1 MRVVFMGTPDIA
13 ATCLKRILDD
23 GSDVVAVYTQ
33 PDRPKGRGMKLA
45 FSPVKEVAL
54 AAGIPVYQ
62 PENFKEEETVQTLR
76 DLKPD
81 VVAVVAYGRILPQS
95 VLDIPKFGCIN
106 IHASL
111 LPKYR
116 GSAPYQWAVLDGL
129 KQTGVTAMYLVREMD
144 AGGGIPP
151 QSVRDVWG
159 VIKAYTTRVGEGPF
173 PTELFDDTG
182 EKLRQVG
189 REFGAT
195 TGRPRRCG
203 WFDAVASRYACMV
216 NGINKLAVTK
226 LDCLD
231 ELDEIAICVAYKV
244 NGVMTTEFPASVAEL
259 EAAEPVYEYM
269 PGWKCSTSEVD
280 SPEKLPVNAKNYL
293 LRMAELV
300 DSEIGIISVG
310 PRRDQTFAV
319 EALS

>member
-33 PDRPKGRGMKLA
+33 PDRPKGRGMKMT

-62 PENFKEEETVQTLR
+62 PENFKEEETVQTLA
-76 DLKPD
+76 DLQPD

-129 KQTGVTAMYLVREMD
+129 KETGVTAMYLVREMD
-144 AGGGIPP
+144 AGDIIDVSKTEIGPDETAGELLDRLAVLGAELLVKTLDKIEKGEATATP
-151 QSVRDVWG
+151 QDPELVSYAPMLDKTMCPIDWTKTAQQVHDHVRGLHPWPVATANLAG
-159 VIKAYTTRVGEGPF
+159 TNFKIHATATVEGSGEPGKILGLTKTGLKVACGEG
-173 PTELFDDTG
+173 
-182 EKLRQVG
+182 
-189 REFGAT
+189 
-195 TGRPRRCG
+195 
-203 WFDAVASRYACMV
+203 
-216 NGINKLAVTK
+216 
-226 LDCLD
+226 
-231 ELDEIAICVAYKV
+231 
-244 NGVMTTEFPASVAEL
+244 
-259 EAAEPVYEYM
+259 
-269 PGWKCSTSEVD
+269 
-280 SPEKLPVNAKNYL
+280 
-293 LRMAELV
+293 
-300 DSEIGIISVG
+300 
-310 PRRDQTFAV
+310 AV
-319 EALS
+319 EVRMLQAEGGKRMSAPDYFRGHPLED

>member
-33 PDRPKGRGMKLA
+33 PDRPKGRGMKMT

-62 PENFKEEETVQTLR
+62 PENFKEEETVQTLA
-76 DLKPD
+76 DLQPD

-129 KQTGVTAMYLVREMD
+129 KETGVTAMYLVREMD
-144 AGGGIPP
+144 AGDIIDVSKTEIGPDETAGELLDRLAVLGAELLVKTLDKIEKGEATATP
-151 QSVRDVWG
+151 QDPELVSYAPMLDKSMCPIDWTKTAQQVHDHVRGLHPWPVATANLAGTNFKIHATAIVDGSGEPGKILGLTKTGLKV
-159 VIKAYTTRVGEGPF
+159 ACGEG
-173 PTELFDDTG
+173 
-182 EKLRQVG
+182 
-189 REFGAT
+189 
-195 TGRPRRCG
+195 
-203 WFDAVASRYACMV
+203 
-216 NGINKLAVTK
+216 
-226 LDCLD
+226 
-231 ELDEIAICVAYKV
+231 
-244 NGVMTTEFPASVAEL
+244 
-259 EAAEPVYEYM
+259 
-269 PGWKCSTSEVD
+269 
-280 SPEKLPVNAKNYL
+280 
-293 LRMAELV
+293 
-300 DSEIGIISVG
+300 
-310 PRRDQTFAV
+310 AV
-319 EALS
+319 EVRMLQAEGGKRMSAPDYFRGHPLED